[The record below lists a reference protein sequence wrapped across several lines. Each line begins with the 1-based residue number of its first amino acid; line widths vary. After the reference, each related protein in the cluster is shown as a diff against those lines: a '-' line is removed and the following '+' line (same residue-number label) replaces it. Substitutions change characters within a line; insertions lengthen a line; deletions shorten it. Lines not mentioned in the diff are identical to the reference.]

1 MIGFWWFGTGKN
13 NDWGPVIEKIFRAR
27 CAVRESNFFNATPFL
42 KRSQDTSFKSVFLLY
57 LRGIKDWGPVMAS

>member
-42 KRSQDTSFKSVFLLY
+42 KRSQATWFKSFFSY
-57 LRGIKDWGPVMAS
+57 F